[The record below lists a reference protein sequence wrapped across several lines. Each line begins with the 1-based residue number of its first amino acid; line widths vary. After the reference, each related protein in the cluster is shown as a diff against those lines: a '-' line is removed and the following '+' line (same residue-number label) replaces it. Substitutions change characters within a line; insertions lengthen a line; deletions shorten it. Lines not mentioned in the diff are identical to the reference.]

1 MNTPPVNWGAST
13 PVNKTPGV
21 TGPRGPFSQVL
32 QVCHGGADEEAA
44 EARAQAPPHAIRK
57 VPPSRPP
64 APGRARPAPTVD
76 SGKAAVRQLARPPDR
91 SWSRSKSCAAAGA
104 GAGDSAF
111 STCAEPGSSFCWGP
125 VLQGSTSPS
134 SSRSS
139 TLGQADRARRE
150 VRPPAPPFPLAR
162 APATLPAPRT
172 DPAPSRR
179 LARLASTSPPFA
191 LVLRRTIN
199 VALLPPPRSRAARR
213 GGSSPVTSSLQ
224 RGPITPVLSC
234 GLCRRGSQ
242 PPSHRC
248 CFGSNYIFQA
258 RWRVFAFEGLF
269 GRFVRSHFGAP

>member
-1 MNTPPVNWGAST
+1 M
-13 PVNKTPGV
+13 
-21 TGPRGPFSQVL
+21 
-32 QVCHGGADEEAA
+32 CHGGADEEAA

-76 SGKAAVRQLARPPDR
+76 SGKAAVRQLASSPDR

-139 TLGQADRARRE
+139 TLGQADRARCAN
-150 VRPPAPPFPLAR
+150 PPPPLPLAR

-179 LARLASTSPPFA
+179 LACTSRFNLTPFCPCVAQEDQCCPSTSTKVEGGAPRRRGGGAASAPDKGRGRRSEA
-191 LVLRRTIN
+191 MRRRRGGPRGPEELRAR
-199 VALLPPPRSRAARR
+199 LGEARR
-213 GGSSPVTSSLQ
+213 G
-224 RGPITPVLSC
+224 C
-234 GLCRRGSQ
+234 
-242 PPSHRC
+242 
-248 CFGSNYIFQA
+248 A
-258 RWRVFAFEGLF
+258 W
-269 GRFVRSHFGAP
+269 